1 MAKSWR
7 SLRSEGAATTPWH
20 ACARSG
26 FLPKEQGGHS
36 NFPKSGVG
44 QGPTSLMY
52 QSVKDGVERARRGFC
67 RITTLNPQSV
77 GLQGGLCLAAHGCM
91 WVQIGRDCM
100 YTFYLFT
107 GVSISLVTDTVWWL
121 FTLLFFNI
129 STSPHLVEMHEQ
141 GCFAQEH
148 INTESKILPLKGAQ

>member
-1 MAKSWR
+1 
-7 SLRSEGAATTPWH
+7 
-20 ACARSG
+20 
-26 FLPKEQGGHS
+26 
-36 NFPKSGVG
+36 
-44 QGPTSLMY
+44 MY

-77 GLQGGLCLAAHGCM
+77 GLQGGCVWQHMAVCECKC
-91 WVQIGRDCM
+91 VGRDCM

-129 STSPHLVEMHEQ
+129 STSPHLAEMHEQ